1 MPANSISVAMVMWL
15 AMHAF
20 GEQGSSPVADHFNA
34 ARPTAA
40 LTVAVD
46 DDAAPSDRGTEDGE
60 QAEPPSSD
68 EQSPSED
75 GTQEATPLP
84 PYSGCVFDKKDLGL
98 LI

>member
-1 MPANSISVAMVMWL
+1 MPANSISVAMAMWL
-15 AMHAF
+15 AMQTF
-20 GEQGSSPVADHFNA
+20 GEQGPRPFADVTQA
-34 ARPTAA
+34 SRPTAA
-40 LTVAVD
+40 VTVVAD
-46 DDAAPSDRGTEDGE
+46 DEAAPFDRGTDDGD

-75 GTQEATPLP
+75 GTQEVTPLP

>member
-1 MPANSISVAMVMWL
+1 MPANSISVAMAVWL
-15 AMHAF
+15 SVHAF
-20 GEQGSSPVADHFNA
+20 GAEGQTPVLDLSLASRPA
-34 ARPTAA
+34 AAV
-40 LTVAVD
+40 TVAVD
-46 DDAAPSDRGTEDGE
+46 DDAAPSDRGTDDGD

-84 PYSGCVFDKKDLGL
+84 PYNGCVFDKNDLGL

>member
-1 MPANSISVAMVMWL
+1 MPANPISVAMIMWL

-20 GEQGSSPVADHFNA
+20 GGQGLSPVAGYSA
-34 ARPTAA
+34 SSRATAA
-40 LTVAVD
+40 MTVAVE
-46 DDAAPSDRGTEDGE
+46 DDAATSDRGTEDGD

-84 PYSGCVFDKKDLGL
+84 PYNGCVFDKKDLGL